1 MSKIGAANIEL
12 EEQAVELG
20 FKDLFDATQ
29 NGYVVQCYENPIT
42 HENEFQLVPE
52 VNKAL
57 QESHQAWLVRKET
70 VLNELEMLKQDTPYA
85 AHKEI
90 IDDVI
95 KFIKEGEVY
104 WLTILKTIRNRHS
117 LNISL
122 TKYWSP
128 ALSRKIGTCAT

>member
-57 QESHQAWLVRKET
+57 QESHQAWLTRKET

-90 IDDVI
+90 IDDAI
-95 KFIKEGEVY
+95 KFIKEGEM
-104 WLTILKTIRNRHS
+104 
-117 LNISL
+117 
-122 TKYWSP
+122 
-128 ALSRKIGTCAT
+128 

>member
-42 HENEFQLVPE
+42 HEKEFQLVPE

-57 QESHQAWLVRKET
+57 K
-70 VLNELEMLKQDTPYA
+70 K
-85 AHKEI
+85 
-90 IDDVI
+90 
-95 KFIKEGEVY
+95 
-104 WLTILKTIRNRHS
+104 
-117 LNISL
+117 
-122 TKYWSP
+122 
-128 ALSRKIGTCAT
+128 

>member
-20 FKDLFDATQ
+20 FKDLIDAAQ

-57 QESHQAWLVRKET
+57 QESHQVWLIRKET

-95 KFIKEGEVY
+95 KFIKEGEV
-104 WLTILKTIRNRHS
+104 
-117 LNISL
+117 
-122 TKYWSP
+122 
-128 ALSRKIGTCAT
+128 

>member
-57 QESHQAWLVRKET
+57 QELHQAWLIRKET
-70 VLNELEMLKQDTPYA
+70 VLNELATLKQDTPYA

-90 IDDVI
+90 LDDVI
-95 KFIKEGEVY
+95 KSITEGDV
-104 WLTILKTIRNRHS
+104 
-117 LNISL
+117 
-122 TKYWSP
+122 
-128 ALSRKIGTCAT
+128 

>member
-29 NGYVVQCYENPIT
+29 NGHVVECYENPIT

-52 VNKAL
+52 VNKEL
-57 QESHQAWLVRKET
+57 QELHQAWLIRKET
-70 VLNELEMLKQDTPYA
+70 VLNELEMLRQDTSYA

-90 IDDVI
+90 IDDAI
-95 KFIKEGEVY
+95 KFIKEGEV
-104 WLTILKTIRNRHS
+104 
-117 LNISL
+117 
-122 TKYWSP
+122 
-128 ALSRKIGTCAT
+128 

>member
-20 FKDLFDATQ
+20 FKDLFDAAQ

-57 QESHQAWLVRKET
+57 QESHQAWLIRKET
-70 VLNELEMLKQDTPYA
+70 VLNELEMLRQDTSYA

-90 IDDVI
+90 IDDAI
-95 KFIKEGEVY
+95 KFIKEGEV
-104 WLTILKTIRNRHS
+104 
-117 LNISL
+117 
-122 TKYWSP
+122 
-128 ALSRKIGTCAT
+128 